1 MDKIKKIFTA
11 LKGEPRILLL
21 VVTWALGVVT
31 ITLDDGEGLIPLIAI
46 SAITMLV
53 MLYLILD
60 VILRIYEK
68 LSDILIIATEEDED
82 IEVSVIDE
90 TIED

>member
-11 LKGEPRILLL
+11 LKSEPSILLL
-21 VVTWALGVVT
+21 VVAWALGMVT

-46 SAITMLV
+46 SAITILV

-68 LSDILIIATEEDED
+68 LSDILVIAIEDDED
-82 IEVSVIDE
+82 VEVLAADEIE
-90 TIED
+90 

>member
-1 MDKIKKIFTA
+1 MDKIKKIFLA
-11 LKGEPRILLL
+11 IKREPSISLL
-21 VVTWALGVVT
+21 VVAWALGMVT
-31 ITLDDGEGLIPLIAI
+31 ITLDDGEGLIALIAI

-90 TIED
+90 TTED